1 MIVEVVEKEVEQ
13 DRVITGIA
21 GRRNF
26 TILTVTR
33 RNMTATETLRD
44 ALEITDRYHVPVEHI
59 DLGLDTFALVMSSA
73 ALESCLYDM
82 ISDVQKI
89 CKPDDIRI
97 QDGIALVG
105 AVGRKMT
112 SRPGT
117 SGRLF
122 QALGQHGLNIRLIA
136 QGADELS
143 IIVGV
148 ANSDFEKTIRVLY
161 DGFTG

>member
-1 MIVEVVEKEVEQ
+1 M
-13 DRVITGIA
+13 A
-21 GRRNF
+21 GYCD
-26 TILTVTR
+26 TTVTR

-44 ALEITDRYHVPVEHI
+44 ALEITDRYHVSVEHI